1 MLIGDPIPFD
11 DLLLDMVDS
20 DHISRGTLYDAVSS
34 RIGNR
39 LHDLKIQVDRLALE
53 QSLEEAHD
61 SSLNAKLAIGILQHV
76 DWEAFN
82 IGSYISAE
90 ESPSVLNQAIKIQPK
105 PHSYQ
110 LEEPR
115 PANRCVRMGFSY
127 EGGMMSRI
135 RGYMDPTELM
145 GFAVK
150 GLFMN
155 NRTWKENHIS
165 IREVRPLKAW
175 QRFVQANNFQQWHYM

>member
-1 MLIGDPIPFD
+1 MD
-11 DLLLDMVDS
+11 DAS
-20 DHISRGTLYDAVSS
+20 DISRGTLYDAVSS
-34 RIGNR
+34 RIGKR
-39 LHDLKIQVDRLALE
+39 LHELKIQVDRLALE
-53 QSLEEAHD
+53 HSLDETHD
-61 SSLNAKLAIGILQHV
+61 SSWNAEHAIGILQQV
-76 DWEAFN
+76 DWEAFG

-90 ESPSVLNQAIKIQPK
+90 ESSSVLKQSIEIQPK
-105 PHSYQ
+105 PHADQ

-115 PANRCVRMGFSY
+115 PANRNVRMGFSY

-155 NRTWKENHIS
+155 NRTWREDHIS
-165 IREVRPLKAW
+165 IRGVVPLKAW
-175 QRFVQANNFQQWHYM
+175 RRFKEANMFQQWHYM